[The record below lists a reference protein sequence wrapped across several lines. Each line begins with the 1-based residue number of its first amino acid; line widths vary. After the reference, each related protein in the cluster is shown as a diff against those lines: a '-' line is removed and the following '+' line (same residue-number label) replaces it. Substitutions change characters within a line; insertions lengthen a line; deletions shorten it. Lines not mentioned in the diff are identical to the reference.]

1 MGYDETLTNE
11 GTIMNNREK
20 LAVATTIG
28 TAAVLTYSYIKNMKA
43 QKAIREEIDRKLAHD
58 LRALHRAGEN
68 VQRRIKDG
76 YYDKTGLAAIQQ
88 DFQFEYIIAA
98 NDMK

>member
-1 MGYDETLTNE
+1 
-11 GTIMNNREK
+11 MNNREK
-20 LAVATTIG
+20 IAVATTIG

-43 QKAIREEIDRKLAHD
+43 QKAIREEIDRKLVKD

-68 VQRRIKDG
+68 VQSRIKAG
-76 YYDKTGLAAIQQ
+76 HYDRTGLAGIQQ
-88 DFQFEYIIAA
+88 DFQFEYIIAQ